1 MPLTQACKWIEAL
14 TAPLNG
20 ETVAFSLKK
29 KLKKVTV
36 LSCFLSCSLTSPL
49 NDPTRFWCKVRLICW
64 TQSFVC
70 RAVDVCQG
78 LCWCW
83 VGALSS
89 QAMNGLCMKPTSSIH
104 LCVSRCCVLVAL
116 DKVQSNYIC
125 ATVFVAVIFFFFF
138 WNNCACWTLQP
149 LAVLACDL
157 PNN

>member
-1 MPLTQACKWIEAL
+1 M
-14 TAPLNG
+14 
-20 ETVAFSLKK
+20 
-29 KLKKVTV
+29 

-125 ATVFVAVIFFFFF
+125 ATVFVAVIFFFFSGIIVHVGLYSLWQF
-138 WNNCACWTLQP
+138 WPVIFQIINSFRLSKYFWLWLCSWKELRKAK
-149 LAVLACDL
+149 
-157 PNN
+157 